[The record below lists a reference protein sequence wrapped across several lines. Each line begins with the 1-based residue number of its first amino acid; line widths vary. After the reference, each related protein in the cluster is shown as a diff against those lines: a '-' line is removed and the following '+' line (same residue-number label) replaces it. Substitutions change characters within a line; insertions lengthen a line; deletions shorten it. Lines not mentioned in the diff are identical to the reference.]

1 MLSVALAAF
10 QGWRLFRPNEK
21 VKNLLL
27 AEIRPVLGDNCNISK
42 VRLSLSTI
50 HFLGVDLPLEE
61 QDYSIHIQDL
71 RIRYNLIQLLT
82 SGFDPQSI
90 SQDIILEHPRVDFY
104 LHRRDSAHIDAS
116 PRSTLAINDLDDV
129 KYEEQLKK
137 LRFLKRLSVSG
148 GEIVLH
154 DSPGNATRLAH
165 SIDGWLMSVHADTLE
180 FRLEGNLFSSEK
192 TNLMIRGQTE
202 LKDGTIEYAS
212 LKLKEYPLD
221 EPIPWFDQAAF
232 RLSGGVLNGSLSL
245 QPNRKIPPL
254 HRMSLNG
261 HLSIDDGQG
270 EWKNAPLSFG
280 NIDARF
286 RVRDWN
292 LDLDR
297 ASLNV
302 NDTPVTLK
310 GSIVNILEPKLS
322 LDVSSA
328 TLQFEN
334 FVGLLPPP
342 SRAVSGLAYA
352 RIQIRGPVNAPRFV
366 GFLRSPGATFFG
378 IKTRELRTTFSYRTQ
393 TESLQLHDFEAIGYK
408 LTLTGR
414 GSLNWKQ
421 ATPQINGD
429 VHVSGDLSSLLA
441 SLGTDSLSHAST
453 QARAHIEGALSQ
465 PHGTGFA
472 EIAMQNE
479 SDSMR
484 IRTSF
489 ELKEGVATLNHES
502 HNGNPRLHGKLY
514 LSDVPYF
521 DVELTQVQKL
531 GTFLWTLPRED
542 MIRDQSRVH
551 LTATGRL
558 NDITFVTDIR
568 KRQGS
573 FYETPLIHLTTRLR
587 NRRHDMLGEG
597 RFTLYPD
604 THNEMTGAFG
614 VRRTETGFFLDK
626 LTLEDQLF
634 MTLNQDPGGVNG
646 LLRVDQLELSR
657 VMGLADSV
665 CIGFLNSDIKVSG
678 HLENPELVGM
688 GSVSGKTCTQG
699 EPYTI
704 DWDFSY
710 QDDRFKLAQF
720 MINSDETTLIDAVG
734 HYDTRDDS
742 IKVSIKGAGFDISTI
757 ARAHS
762 LGMHHLAGRTLVDI
776 DVSGT
781 VQHPQVR
788 GLLAIKEGRI
798 SKVPF
803 DELELR
809 FGGIKTS
816 RSYPAQGLY
825 VDRIRWS
832 RRDVFSVTGNGFVPF
847 NLDDSLHISLNGRGN
862 FLSIFTDY
870 QGYFVDSESDG
881 IFSAELNGTLERPR
895 LRKAHLTFDEGMMV
909 FGSVIPRV
917 TELKG
922 DITFDPTSRFVHIQQ
937 FEGKMGGEWFRI
949 SNTRAHP
956 SLAARPVENMDLG
969 QQGINLGVF
978 ILETRERGVP
988 VNIPG
993 LMEDNIY
1000 GRLHLLGR
1008 EPDEL
1013 FYLAGPVD
1021 RPVLRGTLNLHNFEF
1036 RYPFQNVEAG
1046 DDNVVVEFLRNIDWD
1061 LDVRPIKDVRYVN
1074 TLPGALDQ
1082 VYVNLQIEENWG
1094 RLEFSKQIEDETF
1107 EIEGQARSTAGF
1119 LEYLDMNFRVQEAGV
1134 EFDHGSIFPVVYGEA
1149 RTTVTDSLGIPSQ
1162 VILTLQTVDRTMDQN
1177 SVDDIVKQEDQRA
1190 RWDQIRFKLTTD
1202 NPNLGSTEA
1211 QILASLGYSTATLQD
1226 KAFDAIGISTENI
1239 LFRPLYRPVER
1250 QLETLL
1256 GLDYVRFSS
1265 RFTRNLI
1272 SFNLNDNPELNSR
1285 LSLLRSTKVIVGKY
1299 LANRIFLQYTGQVE
1313 AGIDYRYSEKNIG
1326 LRHTFGLEYRISPKL
1341 LLELEYDY
1349 NSMMYEN
1356 HDDKRIV
1363 LRHWFPF

>member
-27 AEIRPVLGDNCNISK
+27 AEIRPVLGGNCNISS

-82 SGFDPQSI
+82 RGFEPQSI

-104 LHRRDSAHIDAS
+104 LHRRDSTQTDVS
-116 PRSTLAINDLDDV
+116 PRSALAINDLDDV
-129 KYEEQLKK
+129 EYEEQLKK

-148 GEIVLH
+148 GEIILH
-154 DSPGNATRLAH
+154 ESPGHATRLAH
-165 SIDGWLMSVHADTLE
+165 SIDGWLMSVHDDTLD

-202 LKDGTIEYAS
+202 LKDGTIEYVS
-212 LKLKEYPLD
+212 MKLKEYTLD

-232 RLSGGVLNGSLSL
+232 RLSGGVLNGSLNL
-245 QPNRKIPPL
+245 QPNRRIPPL

-261 HLSIDDGQG
+261 HLSIDRGQG
-270 EWKNAPLSFG
+270 EWKNAPLSFRDI
-280 NIDARF
+280 NTRF
-286 RVRDWN
+286 HVRDWN
-292 LDLDR
+292 LDLDH
-297 ASLNV
+297 ASLRV
-302 NDTPVTLK
+302 NNTPVTLN
-310 GSIVNILEPKLS
+310 GSIVNILDPKLS
-322 LDVSSA
+322 LEVSSA
-328 TLQFEN
+328 TLRFEN
-334 FVGLLPPP
+334 FVELLPPP
-342 SRAVSGLAYA
+342 SRAVSGLVDA
-352 RIQIRGPVNAPRFV
+352 RIQIRGPVSTPRFV

-378 IKTRELRTTFSYRTQ
+378 IKTRELRSTFSYRTQ
-393 TESLQLHDFEAIGYK
+393 TESLKLHDFKALGYK
-408 LTLTGR
+408 LTLTGA
-414 GSLNWKQ
+414 GELSWKH

-429 VHVSGDLSSLLA
+429 VHVSGDLSSMLA
-441 SLGTDSLSHAST
+441 LLGTDSLSHAST
-453 QARAHIEGALSQ
+453 QAQAHIEGALSH

-472 EIAMQNE
+472 EIAMHTE

-489 ELKEGVATLNHES
+489 ELKDGIATLSQES
-502 HNGNPRLHGKLY
+502 ENGNPRFSGKLY
-514 LSDVPYF
+514 LSNAPYV
-521 DVELTQVQKL
+521 DVELTQAQKL

-558 NDITFVTDIR
+558 EDMTVVADIR

-587 NRRHDMLGEG
+587 NRQHDILSEG
-597 RFTLYPD
+597 RFTLYPG
-604 THNEMTGAFG
+604 THNEMTGGFG
-614 VRRTETGFFLDK
+614 MRRTETGFFLDE
-626 LTLEDQLF
+626 LTLEDQLS
-634 MTLNQDPGGVNG
+634 LNLNHNPAGIDG
-646 LLRVDQLELSR
+646 LLRVDQLDLSR
-657 VMGLADSV
+657 VMGLADSA
-665 CIGFLNSDIKVSG
+665 CIGALDSEIKVSG
-678 HLENPELVGM
+678 CLKKPELVGM
-688 GSVSGKTCTQG
+688 GRVSSLNCT
-699 EPYTI
+699 ESKPYTI
-704 DWDFSY
+704 DWDFSFR
-710 QDDRFKLAQF
+710 DDQFQLARF
-720 MINSDETTLIDAVG
+720 MIHADETTLIDAVG
-734 HYDTRDDS
+734 HYDTQDDS
-742 IKVSIKGAGFDISTI
+742 LKISIKGAGFDISNI
-757 ARAHS
+757 ARARS
-762 LGMHHLAGRTLVDI
+762 RGMHHLAGRTLVDI

-781 VQHPQVR
+781 VQQPRVR

-798 SKVPF
+798 SNVPF

-809 FGGIKTS
+809 FGGKKTDH
-816 RSYPAQGLY
+816 SYSGPGLF
-825 VDRIRWS
+825 VDRIRLS
-832 RRDVFSVTGNGFVPF
+832 RQDVFTVTGNGFVPF

-862 FLSIFTDY
+862 FLSILTDY
-870 QGYFVDSESDG
+870 HNYFADSESDG
-881 IFSAELNGTLERPR
+881 KVSAELNGTLERPR
-895 LRKAHLTFDEGMMV
+895 LRKAHLTFDEGMV
-909 FGSVIPRV
+909 AFGSVIPRV
-917 TELKG
+917 TDLKG
-922 DITFDPTSRFVHIQQ
+922 DVTFDPTTRFVHIQQ
-937 FEGKMGGEWFRI
+937 FEGKMGGGWFRI
-949 SNTRAHP
+949 SNTLAHP
-956 SLAARPVENMDLG
+956 SLAARPVKNMDIG

-978 ILETRERGVP
+978 ILETRKQGVP
-988 VNIPG
+988 LNIPG
-993 LMEDNIY
+993 LMEEGIY
-1000 GRLHLLGR
+1000 GRLDLQGR
-1008 EPDEL
+1008 TPDEP

-1021 RPVLRGTLNLHNFEF
+1021 RPVLRGTINLHNFEF
-1036 RYPFQNVEAG
+1036 RYPFENVDAG

-1061 LDVRPIKDVRYVN
+1061 VDVRPIKDVRYVN

-1082 VYVNLQIEENWG
+1082 VYVNLQIEETWG
-1094 RLEFSKQIEDETF
+1094 RLQFTQQIEDETF
-1107 EIEGQARSTAGF
+1107 QIEGQARSTAGF
-1119 LEYLDMNFRVQEAGV
+1119 LEYLDMNFRVQEVGV

-1190 RWDQIRFKLTTD
+1190 RWDKIRFKLTTD

-1313 AGIDYRYSEKNIG
+1313 AGIDYRYAEKNIG